1 MRRRRLLA
9 AVRDRMRTQA
19 VAHEADVSRPT
30 VRQRRPP
37 AAPPRDVEL
46 EQLEA
51 EARYHRDRFDLYQAR
66 VISGS
71 AASTTLTRLRE
82 LKRTATA
89 AAERLAH
96 ARRAR
101 RADSA
106 ASEPVPAPERAGS
119 GVEEDSGTR

>member
-19 VAHEADVSRPT
+19 VARDAEASRPAVT
-30 VRQRRPP
+30 RRRPS

-46 EQLEA
+46 EHLEA

-89 AAERLAH
+89 AADRLAH

-101 RADSA
+101 AADSA
-106 ASEPVPAPERAGS
+106 SSESVSAPE
-119 GVEEDSGTR
+119 